1 MGKLDRYHLGP
12 LVERVLEFRRAR
24 RWEIYHSP
32 GNLAK
37 GLAIEASELLEH
49 FLWTRSPAEER
60 RIGKSRRGLIAD
72 ELADIAVFL
81 IYLAHDLK
89 IDLADAVD
97 KKLAKNAAKY
107 PVSKARG
114 SAKKYTEL

>member
-12 LVERVLEFRRAR
+12 LVARVLEFRRAR
-24 RWEIYHSP
+24 RWSTFHTP

-60 RIGKSRRGLIAD
+60 RVAKTRRALIAD
-72 ELADIAVFL
+72 ELADITIFL

-89 IDLADAVD
+89 IDLAAAVE
-97 KKLAKNAAKY
+97 KKLAQNAKKY
-107 PVSKARG
+107 PVSKSRG